1 MKLNILSDLH
11 LGFGAIDRPINE
23 ADVVVL
29 AGDISRPREAVAW
42 ALRLDKPV
50 LYVPGNH
57 EFYGGSIDGT
67 LEELRQLC
75 RGTQVQLMDNRELV
89 VGGVRFLGTT
99 LWTDFELFD
108 DPLQREAAKAQ
119 ARQMLRDFSRI
130 RIRESSPE
138 VFTPDDSAN
147 LFARH
152 AAWLESRLATVHA
165 GPTVVI
171 THHAPS
177 RHSIHPRFADS
188 LLNAGFVSDAAH
200 LLGDDRV
207 SLWIHGHTH
216 DSFDHRVSGTRVVC
230 NPRGYARGGVNENPL
245 FDPDFI
251 VDVDGASRPGATS
264 PGSRDDAGHRGGN
277 AIAPARI

>member
-11 LGFGAIDRPINE
+11 LGFGAMDRPVND

-29 AGDISRPREAVAW
+29 AGDISRPPEAVAW
-42 ALRLDKPV
+42 ALKFDKPV

-67 LEELRQLC
+67 LEELQRLC
-75 RGTQVQLMDNRELV
+75 KGTQVQVLDNREVV

-99 LWTDFELFD
+99 LWTDFDLFD
-108 DPLQREAAKAQ
+108 DPQQRAAAKAEAQ
-119 ARQMLRDFSRI
+119 RLLHDFSRI
-130 RIRESSPE
+130 RAREASAE
-138 VFTPDDSAN
+138 VFTPDDSVS
-147 LFARH
+147 LFRRH
-152 AAWLESRLATVHA
+152 ATWLESRLATAHA

-188 LLNAGFVSDAAH
+188 LLNSCFVSDAAY
-200 LLGDDRV
+200 LLRADRV

-216 DSFDHRVSGTRVVC
+216 DSFDHCVNGTRVVC
-230 NPRGYARGGVNENPL
+230 NPRGYARGGVNENPG
-245 FDPDFI
+245 FDSNFI
-251 VDVDGASRPGATS
+251 VEVNEGADVEPTS
-264 PGSRDDAGHRGGN
+264 WPEVPREGRSA
-277 AIAPARI
+277 